1 MRRAEILPKAI
12 RRFRVTT
19 DSRRTQASPNLI
31 HRDFTSEHPN
41 DLWLSDIT
49 YIPTREGWLY
59 LAAVLDAY
67 SRALVGW
74 AMNRTLDTKLAM
86 DALNM
91 AIAHRGPPVTLHS
104 DQGSTYATGSYREI
118 VNRYGIRQSMSR
130 KGDCW
135 DNAPME
141 SFFHTLKTEL
151 VVHCDYKTRDDARVS
166 LFDYMEVFYN
176 RQRRH
181 SSISYE
187 APLPFEAMQS
197 PGKVSTVRG

>member
-1 MRRAEILPKAI
+1 MEYTPRRK
-12 RRFRVTT
+12 
-19 DSRRTQASPNLI
+19 
-31 HRDFTSEHPN
+31 
-41 DLWLSDIT
+41 
-49 YIPTREGWLY
+49 GWLY

-74 AMNRTLDTKLAM
+74 AMSRTLDTKLAM
-86 DALNM
+86 DALHM

-118 VNRYGIRQSMSR
+118 VDRYGIRQSMSR

-151 VVHCDYKTRDDARVS
+151 VMHCDYKTRDDARVS

-187 APLPFEAMQS
+187 APLPFEVMKIAW
-197 PGKVSTVRG
+197 

>member
-1 MRRAEILPKAI
+1 M
-12 RRFRVTT
+12 
-19 DSRRTQASPNLI
+19 S
-31 HRDFTSEHPN
+31 
-41 DLWLSDIT
+41 
-49 YIPTREGWLY
+49 
-59 LAAVLDAY
+59 
-67 SRALVGW
+67 
-74 AMNRTLDTKLAM
+74 RTLGTQLAM

-118 VNRYGIRQSMSR
+118 VNRYGIKQSMSR

-151 VVHCDYKTRDDARVS
+151 VMHCDYKTRDDARVS

-187 APLPFEAMQS
+187 APLPFEAMKAPS
-197 PGKVSTVRG
+197 KVSTVRG